1 MVIASNGFIRSFTP
15 CSRSGQFDQI
25 NSRCF
30 RNHISLDDS
39 GGAEKC
45 LECGLCY
52 VSPKSYNDT
61 PELRRE
67 HLDAFDGRYTGFV
80 RHLRFVSK
88 HRHFYKQDS
97 IRNFIKW
104 FRDVAVFYIAK
115 KLLLDWKTSLLVS
128 GDTCSNVTEN
138 SWRKDVVN
146 GKFVMNRKNDE
157 VVTEKQ
163 ELPSFDTTY
172 RMFLRQIS

>member
-1 MVIASNGFIRSFTP
+1 MT
-15 CSRSGQFDQI
+15 
-25 NSRCF
+25 
-30 RNHISLDDS
+30 
-39 GGAEKC
+39 
-45 LECGLCY
+45 
-52 VSPKSYNDT
+52 
-61 PELRRE
+61 
-67 HLDAFDGRYTGFV
+67 
-80 RHLRFVSK
+80 
-88 HRHFYKQDS
+88 
-97 IRNFIKW
+97 
-104 FRDVAVFYIAK
+104 
-115 KLLLDWKTSLLVS
+115 